1 MRRPPGGGHPGWVD
15 SAGQP
20 GVAQLRV
27 APELRFLLLPRRR
40 ALATIAVPVDGV
52 SSVVHIVQSLG
63 IPRTEVGEYRVRGLP
78 VPADYLPQG
87 GDEIEV
93 RAVARPQYGLPERFL
108 LDVHLGALARRM
120 RLLGLDT
127 AYSNRAGD
135 PELVYTARRE
145 GRVLLTRDRG
155 LLGRRALVAG
165 ALVRHDDPDEQLA
178 DLLDR
183 FAPDLAP
190 WTRCPACNGLLQ
202 PVPLSEV
209 VSLLQPGTARTYRD
223 FSRCVDCRQ
232 VYWRGAHAA
241 RLVARVARAVEQLA
255 TVRDRA
261 AESPGESGTLSR

>member
-1 MRRPPGGGHPGWVD
+1 MRRPSGGGHPGWVD

-20 GVAQLRV
+20 GVAQVRV

-52 SSVVHIVQSLG
+52 SSVVHIAQSLG
-63 IPRTEVGEYRVRGLP
+63 IPRTEVGQYRVRGVP
-78 VPADYLPQG
+78 VPADHLPRA

-93 RAVARPQYGLPERFL
+93 RAVARPQRGLPDRFL

-127 AYSNRAGD
+127 AYRNQATD
-135 PELVYTARRE
+135 QELVDTARQA

-155 LLGRRALVAG
+155 LLGRRAVVAG
-165 ALVRHDDPDEQLA
+165 ALVRHDDPDEQLV

-183 FAPDLAP
+183 FAPDIAA

-202 PVPLSEV
+202 PVPLPEV

-223 FSRCVDCRQ
+223 FSRCADCGQ
-232 VYWRGAHAA
+232 VFWRGAHAA
-241 RLVARVARAVEQLA
+241 RLEARVAHAVAQLA
-255 TVRDRA
+255 GHRHA
-261 AESPGESGTLSR
+261 